1 MLIILDIG
9 LADYG
14 IRLDHK
20 LISFDWRHVNENFQK
35 IEFWEKT
42 FLGQKKK
49 TSWKLQ
55 GQYNYADFYFL

>member
-20 LISFDWRHVNENFQK
+20 LISFDWQHVNENFQK

-42 FLGQKKK
+42 FAGQK
-49 TSWKLQ
+49 
-55 GQYNYADFYFL
+55 

>member
-1 MLIILDIG
+1 MFSKPIGGIQYIQCFMLIILDIG

-20 LISFDWRHVNENFQK
+20 LISFDWQHVNENFQK

-42 FLGQKKK
+42 FAGQK
-49 TSWKLQ
+49 
-55 GQYNYADFYFL
+55 

>member
-1 MLIILDIG
+1 MQNRFSKPIGGIQYIQCFMLIILDIG

-35 IEFWEKT
+35 MEFWKKT
-42 FLGQKKK
+42 FAEQK
-49 TSWKLQ
+49 
-55 GQYNYADFYFL
+55 

>member
-42 FLGQKKK
+42 FAGQKQN
-49 TSWKLQ
+49 TS
-55 GQYNYADFYFL
+55 